1 VPVPLGTGV
10 EDERPEQFLASLLP
24 QAVPT
29 RESRKKNPNIQPVEV
44 LWASLASAS
53 SVSPM

>member
-1 VPVPLGTGV
+1 M
-10 EDERPEQFLASLLP
+10 QFPASLLS

-29 RESRKKNPNIQPVEV
+29 RESRKKNPNVQPVEV
-44 LWASLASAS
+44 LWATLASAS

>member
-1 VPVPLGTGV
+1 MGPVSRISAPM
-10 EDERPEQFLASLLP
+10 QFLVSVLS

-29 RESRKKNPNIQPVEV
+29 RESRKKSPNAQPVEV
-44 LWASLASAS
+44 LWATLAPAS